1 MALFLIKFALYL
13 NEQSFLLNK
22 KPSHISEYTKI
33 KKTDFIEGV
42 LTPHKKTK
50 KTVLKEIYK
59 PKIDRVTPIIEK
71 KPSKTYK
78 ALYKHQ
84 TNKFNSNILDR
95 PENWEISVFQNIK
108 KQDILNK
115 PVCKHKY
122 TSPSNCRDP
131 VSYIVKNE
139 NKNWL
144 FAPYIKNLSKGYV
157 GVGSDANYSYIAFA
171 KSTWV
176 WLFDFDMNIVNLHK
190 LLRIFILQSEN
201 PESFVD
207 KFHYKN
213 AKSSIELLGLFVREN
228 DEKMELKRIFKNYR
242 NALYKNYNL
251 SLKQKGQGKEFGWL
265 SNSSSYQYIRLLYT
279 QKRIAILPGDM
290 LKENTMRSIAK
301 VAKELGVVIRVYYP
315 SNAENFWKF
324 TKIYK
329 ENIQSLP
336 FDSESVIIS
345 TTGNHWHPKGYKGS
359 YWHYVVRGALNFQK
373 RLATG
378 YDSIDRF
385 LPLRRLS
392 STHKEL
398 STVELT
404 NIEVD

>member
-1 MALFLIKFALYL
+1 MYQ
-13 NEQSFLLNK
+13 N
-22 KPSHISEYTKI
+22 
-33 KKTDFIEGV
+33 GRMV
-42 LTPHKKTK
+42 
-50 KTVLKEIYK
+50 
-59 PKIDRVTPIIEK
+59 
-71 KPSKTYK
+71 
-78 ALYKHQ
+78 
-84 TNKFNSNILDR
+84 IL
-95 PENWEISVFQNIK
+95 S
-108 KQDILNK
+108 
-115 PVCKHKY
+115 
-122 TSPSNCRDP
+122 
-131 VSYIVKNE
+131 
-139 NKNWL
+139 
-144 FAPYIKNLSKGYV
+144 
-157 GVGSDANYSYIAFA
+157 
-171 KSTWV
+171 
-176 WLFDFDMNIVNLHK
+176 
-190 LLRIFILQSEN
+190 
-201 PESFVD
+201 
-207 KFHYKN
+207 
-213 AKSSIELLGLFVREN
+213 
-228 DEKMELKRIFKNYR
+228 
-242 NALYKNYNL
+242 
-251 SLKQKGQGKEFGWL
+251 
-265 SNSSSYQYIRLLYT
+265 
-279 QKRIAILPGDM
+279 GDM